1 MPEIEEVY
9 NEEGEEQE
17 NNTLLWAALGLS
29 FGIDIFVSRIGREI
43 EVLRGAGL
51 ADAAILS
58 TLAGDL
64 NTHGRIFGEFRNLI
78 KSSIVLGVMQGFR
91 VGQDNIYGD
100 NVDFK
105 WVSVGSPKVCK
116 DCKPRIGQIK
126 TWDEWQELGVPASG
140 FSVCKEYCYCQLIPS
155 DVQIDNMVQ
164 IGGIGAER
172 TR

>member
-1 MPEIEEVY
+1 MADIEEVF

-29 FGIDIFVSRIGREI
+29 FGIDIFVSRINREI
-43 EVLRGAGL
+43 EILRGAGL
-51 ADAAILS
+51 GDDAILTTFS
-58 TLAGDL
+58 RDL
-64 NTHGRIFGEFRNLI
+64 STHGRIFGEFRNAI

-100 NVDFK
+100 SLKFK
-105 WVSVGSPKVCK
+105 WVSVGSPRICK
-116 DCKPRIGQIK
+116 DCEERVGQVK
-126 TWDEWQELGVPASG
+126 TWDEWEELGVPASG

-155 DVQIDNMVQ
+155 DIEIDDFVVVD
-164 IGGIGAER
+164 GIGAER